1 MDSCHSLKITI
12 NPRTNLLYGRF
23 MKLCSYPK
31 ARTKF
36 HHVVRESLGYTLLAI
51 TGPEIMAHFSTI
63 SRHI

>member
-1 MDSCHSLKITI
+1 MDSCQSLKITI

-23 MKLCSYPK
+23 MKLCSYPI

-36 HHVVRESLGYTLLAI
+36 QCVIRESLGYTLLAI
-51 TGPEIMAHFSTI
+51 TGPEIMVHFPTI